1 MSIDE
6 DRPETNE
13 NENAQASPEGSADVA
28 GAGDGATGSA
38 SPTNRHD
45 DAPAGDSAPGSAPPT
60 DRNDDVPGRALAAEE
75 QDEPPAD
82 DGTDAAAD
90 ASETSEEGIRDLL
103 RGALGRSEPEIPDV
117 LRGVQRKIR
126 QRSGGK
132 FYADGWSTARQPPI
146 STYLITSLVMLA
158 ILFAIWAVFSPLS
171 GEPAPVGPP
180 APVNVIPGTQYRTP

>member
-6 DRPETNE
+6 DRPGTNQ
-13 NENAQASPEGSADVA
+13 NEDAEASPE
-28 GAGDGATGSA
+28 DGADAAGS
-38 SPTNRHD
+38 SDNT
-45 DAPAGDSAPGSAPPT
+45 PGSPPST
-60 DRNDDVPGRALAAEE
+60 DGEDDVPDPELAAAD
-75 QDEPPAD
+75 QDEPPGEHGAD
-82 DGTDAAAD
+82 VATGS
-90 ASETSEEGIRDLL
+90 SETSEDGIRDLL

-158 ILFAIWAVFSPLS
+158 ILLAIWAVFSPLS

-180 APVNVIPGTQYRTP
+180 APVNVIPGAQYRTP